1 MYILNEF
8 CVKNTLYIEGEVRTG
23 CLSHIR
29 ATQCLQVKRR
39 HLNYTYSKNFVVSHF
54 LYSKSFEFIFSI
66 FFGEF
71 FQFRLL
77 PICSFERIRGQPEVS
92 LQFIWRGRDQSPEW
106 ILVFHSITL
115 KLPVGGRNIRF
126 EADEQTSKGRSIFQN
141 EDLSSFAI
149 DLS

>member
-1 MYILNEF
+1 MYKLNEF

-23 CLSHIR
+23 CPSHIR

-39 HLNYTYSKNFVVSHF
+39 HLNFTPKTFSLFIFS
-54 LYSKSFEFIFSI
+54 LSFEFDFSI